1 MRKKFYTI
9 ITGCIVAILFNACQ
23 PTAPPAKEV
32 DVCVYGGSAAGVIA
46 AYSAKMMGKSVV
58 LVEPGK
64 YLGGLTTGGL
74 GQTDIGNKY
83 AITGLSRDFYRRVG
97 SHYGNFENWKFAP
110 GVATKIIHQYVDE
123 AQLEVLYQKR
133 IVSATKHGTTIAY
146 ITLEDAKSPDT
157 EPAIHIKAKQFIDC
171 TYEGDLMARA
181 GVSYTVGR
189 ESNSQ
194 YNEKWNGVQLPEY
207 RQLSGYHQFPDDVDP
222 YKVAGNP
229 ASGLLWG
236 ISADPLQPAGT
247 GDRIPQA
254 YNFRICLTNVP
265 ENRIPITRP
274 DNYDPQQFELLARL
288 FEAQP
293 DDWPVSQ
300 YFIWSIMPGNKTDIN
315 NRGAFSTD
323 MIGANLDYPEASYD
337 EREQIFKEHVDYTK
351 GLLYFYI
358 TDPRV
363 PKHLQEFISQ
373 WGYPK
378 DEYPDNGNWTFQMYV
393 REARRMVGDYVM
405 TEAHC
410 TGREV
415 VTDGVGM
422 ASYGMDS
429 HNCQRL
435 VIHKDGK
442 AMVKNEGNVEI
453 GVTGPYPVS
462 YRSLLPK
469 ESECINLLVPVC
481 LSASHIA
488 FGSIRMEPV
497 FMVLGQSAG
506 VAACLAIDNNTGVH
520 AVNVDRLKEILNTN
534 PLLDGS
540 TPEILVDDTDTGQ
553 IESAGDWQPHR
564 GGHYKNGYMLCS
576 KVQKGDF
583 FRFVPKV
590 QDAGKYRV
598 YYHCPVQANR
608 DIPVKIAI
616 DIRSAEGLSEIAF
629 DPREAEDEFGQS
641 SSWKDLGVYGFAPGQ
656 PASITVNGDKST
668 GPIFADAVILKIE
681 NVP

>member
-1 MRKKFYTI
+1 MRKIFYKI
-9 ITGCIVAILFNACQ
+9 LSGCIGAIMFNACQ
-23 PTAPPAKEV
+23 LTGPPAKEV
-32 DVCVYGGSAAGVIA
+32 DVCVYGGTAAGVIA

-58 LVEPGK
+58 LVEPGR
-64 YLGGLTTGGL
+64 YLGGLTAGGL

-83 AITGLSRDFYRRVG
+83 AITGLSRDFYRRTG
-97 SHYGNFENWKFAP
+97 RHYGNFENWKFAP
-110 GVATKIIHQYVDE
+110 SVATKIMHQYVDE
-123 AQLEVLYQKR
+123 AQIEVMYEQR
-133 IVSATKHGTTIAY
+133 IVAATRQGTTISQ
-146 ITLEDAKSPDT
+146 ITLEDAQSPDT
-157 EPAIHIKAKQFIDC
+157 EPKVRIRAKQFIDC
-171 TYEGDLMARA
+171 TYEGDLMACA
-181 GVSYTVGR
+181 SVSYTVGR

-207 RQLSGYHQFPDDVDP
+207 RQLSGYHQFPDGIDP
-222 YKVAGNP
+222 YRVAGDP

-236 ISADPLQPAGT
+236 ISADVLQPTGT

-254 YNFRICLTNVP
+254 YNFRVCLTDVP
-265 ENRIPITRP
+265 ENRIPITKP
-274 DNYDPQQFELLARL
+274 DNYDPQCYELLARL

-293 DDWPVSQ
+293 ADWPVNQ
-300 YFIWSIMPGNKTDIN
+300 YFIWSMMPGNKTDIN

-323 MIGANLDYPEASYD
+323 MIGANYDYPEASYA
-337 EREQIFKEHVDYTK
+337 ERERIFNEHVDYTK

-363 PKHLQEFISQ
+363 PKHLQEFISR

-415 VTDGVGM
+415 ATDGVGM

-429 HNCQRL
+429 HNCQRI

-453 GVTGPYPVS
+453 GVPGPYPIS
-462 YRSLLPK
+462 YRALLPK
-469 ESECINLLVPVC
+469 ASECTNLLVPVC

-506 VAACLAIDNNTGVH
+506 VAASLAIDNNTGVQGID
-520 AVNVDRLKEILNTN
+520 VDRLKEILDTN

-540 TPEILVDDTDTGQ
+540 TPEILVDDADARQT
-553 IESAGDWQPHR
+553 ESAGDWQPRR
-564 GGHYKNGYMLCS
+564 GGHYKNGYVFCS
-576 KVQKGDF
+576 SAQKGDF
-583 FRFVPKV
+583 FRFIPQINV
-590 QDAGKYRV
+590 AGKYRV
-598 YYHCPVQANR
+598 YYHCPVQAER
-608 DIPVKIAI
+608 DTPTKIAI
-616 DIRSAEGLSEIAF
+616 EIETATGLKEVAF
-629 DPREAEDEFGQS
+629 DPREAEDEFGQA
-641 SSWKDLGVYGFAPGQ
+641 SSWKDLGVYEFELGQ
-656 PASITVNGDKST
+656 SVSITVDGDKST
-668 GPIFADAVILKIE
+668 GPLFADAVILAIE
-681 NVP
+681 K